1 MILFARK
8 LLRAL
13 IVFIFAHVMQ
23 IQVAHALCKQGCR
36 LISYTANIRLVTIAA
51 CYNCPRSPLLR
62 FNDYCSSD
70 FGSSQSL
77 MLYLIT
83 AACDNSSTAFHMCI
97 NRPLS
102 LQADDI
108 FQNVRSQLASLA
120 VFIEQARLDERR
132 HVSDQRISFHDDLLR
147 LEEEGLYNI
156 LCGLQVRINWH
167 YVYSHCHVTQQIAF
181 NVC

>member
-1 MILFARK
+1 
-8 LLRAL
+8 
-13 IVFIFAHVMQ
+13 
-23 IQVAHALCKQGCR
+23 
-36 LISYTANIRLVTIAA
+36 
-51 CYNCPRSPLLR
+51 
-62 FNDYCSSD
+62 
-70 FGSSQSL
+70 
-77 MLYLIT
+77 
-83 AACDNSSTAFHMCI
+83 MCI

-156 LCGLQVRINWH
+156 LCGLQVRINGH